1 MVLPQIIAGEV
12 IAGNR
17 IGRRLGFPTANLAL
31 GEQAVVAGV
40 YAVRVR
46 LGDSTYRGIANVGNR
61 PTITDSPERFLE
73 VYLFDFAGDLYGL
86 TIEVELLKY
95 LRPEQKF
102 DSPEALCQAIEQDR
116 LAAEQFFQNQKNIK
130 E

>member
-1 MVLPQIIAGEV
+1 MSLPQIITGEV

-40 YAVRVR
+40 YAVRVC
-46 LGDSTYRGIANVGNR
+46 LGESIYRGIANAGNR
-61 PTITDSPERFLE
+61 PTITDSPKRFLE
-73 VYLFDFAGDLYGL
+73 VYLFDFAGDLYGR

-102 DSPEALCQAIEQDR
+102 DSPEALSRAIEQDR
-116 LAAEQFFQNQKNIK
+116 LAAELFFQNQKKIK
-130 E
+130 K